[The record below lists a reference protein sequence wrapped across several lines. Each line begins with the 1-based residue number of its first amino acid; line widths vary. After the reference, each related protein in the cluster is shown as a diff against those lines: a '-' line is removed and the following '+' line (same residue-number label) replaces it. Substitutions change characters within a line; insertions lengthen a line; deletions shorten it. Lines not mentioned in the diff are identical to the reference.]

1 MGAGDPRFS
10 VFKLLPALNKEAR
23 DVALPPSFPPSLP
36 TISLQAVLRML
47 LGLVKDW
54 SFKIAADKGISRDD
68 VSPATLKTFGSYHL
82 G

>member
-1 MGAGDPRFS
+1 MGRFYPRGAHHVTHRPLTF
-10 VFKLLPALNKEAR
+10 VPE
-23 DVALPPSFPPSLP
+23 
-36 TISLQAVLRML
+36 LQGVLRML

-54 SFKIAADKGISRDD
+54 SGKIAAEAGLSRDD

>member
-1 MGAGDPRFS
+1 
-10 VFKLLPALNKEAR
+10 
-23 DVALPPSFPPSLP
+23 
-36 TISLQAVLRML
+36 ML

-54 SFKIAADKGISRDD
+54 SWKVAAEAGLARRD

>member
-1 MGAGDPRFS
+1 MCLCVKRTHETHTNRLKKHYAQG
-10 VFKLLPALNKEAR
+10 
-23 DVALPPSFPPSLP
+23 
-36 TISLQAVLRML
+36 VLRML

-54 SFKIAADKGISRDD
+54 SWKVAAEAGLSRNQ

>member
-1 MGAGDPRFS
+1 
-10 VFKLLPALNKEAR
+10 
-23 DVALPPSFPPSLP
+23 
-36 TISLQAVLRML
+36 ML

-54 SFKIAADKGISRDD
+54 SFKIAADKGLSRDD